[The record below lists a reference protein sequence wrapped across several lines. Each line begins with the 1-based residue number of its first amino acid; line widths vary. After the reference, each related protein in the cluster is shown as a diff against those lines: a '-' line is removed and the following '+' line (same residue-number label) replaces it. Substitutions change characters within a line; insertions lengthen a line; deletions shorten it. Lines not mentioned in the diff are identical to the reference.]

1 MARQTSRRI
10 HPALLAAALLVFG
23 ACGPGASTGSRPGPD
38 REALSERLFFDPP
51 LSARPS
57 VLWAWLNGY
66 VDRDQ
71 LTRELEELKAK
82 GLGGAIIW
90 DVGSLRDPNEIIPA
104 GPAFLGPESVAS
116 ISHAID
122 QAGRLGLELG
132 LFASSSWNAGGA
144 WITPENAS
152 RQLLCRQI
160 EVQGPGPVRTM
171 VPLPEGVTAHWKD
184 VAVLA
189 IPAGGAA
196 VDISGRM
203 DPQGR
208 LDWDA
213 PPGPS
218 RIMRFVASNT
228 GQTLECPSPNSDGL
242 IIDHLSREAAAVDMT
257 YILDRLLSVRE
268 SLGALKTF
276 MLDSYEVRE
285 AVDWTG
291 DFVDAFRARHG
302 YDPVPYLPA
311 LFDPAAL
318 DAATA
323 GRFLYDYRKTVS
335 DLIIENHFRAVRDL
349 LNKRG
354 VRLLAEAGHGGYAR
368 VDALKALGSAD
379 IPMGEFWNHER
390 FWVVKEAA
398 SAAHIYGRRIVDAE
412 TLTGWRS
419 WQDGPAE
426 YKRRFDI
433 ALCAGL
439 NHPTFHTFTHNPPA
453 AGRPGFVYHAGEH
466 FNVNTTWWDQAGPL
480 IEYMARCDY
489 LLQQGLFVAD
499 VAFYYGDQ
507 APNLVPSRRIDPD
520 IEPIYPDTACL
531 HCGKPRP
538 IQTSELDRGYDF
550 DYVNSEVIL
559 ERMRVSDGRIF
570 LPDGLSYA
578 LLVLPD
584 RDDMPLAVL
593 RKLEEL
599 VEAGA
604 TVVGRKPVR
613 AHGLAG
619 FPACDDEV
627 RALADRIWG
636 ACDGAAV
643 KEHAH
648 GKGRI
653 VWGIPLNDILRNRGL
668 GPDFQP
674 LGDLNADQHIDFIHR
689 SAGRDDIYFVSN
701 SAKAA
706 EAFDAVFRVGADRTP
721 ELWYP
726 DTGRIVPCRSFAR
739 VEGGCRLTL
748 ELPAYGSV
756 FVVFRRTP
764 TPAAYLSPE
773 PLKAESQPVA
783 AIAGPWTVRFPPG
796 SGAPGSVLWNGLIGW
811 TESEDPG
818 IRYFSGTA
826 SYEAEFELGEPLLRE
841 GQGWLLDLGTLREVA
856 EATLNGRHLGIIW
869 KEPFQADVSGLL
881 IPGRNVLEVKVTNLW
896 NNRLMGDLL
905 DPGHKPYARTNMVLK
920 VRDLVPAG
928 LFGPVTIRRAV
939 RRPAGDAASAPG
951 SAH

>member
-1 MARQTSRRI
+1 MKGSRRI
-10 HPALLAAALLVFG
+10 GPTLIGAAVLILG
-23 ACGPGASTGSRPGPD
+23 ACGTGGSSGSRPASDGKS
-38 REALSERLFFDPP
+38 LSEDLFFDPP
-51 LSARPS
+51 LEARPG
-57 VLWAWLNGY
+57 VLWAWLNGF

-90 DVGSLRDPNEIIPA
+90 DVGSLRDPKKIIPA

-122 QAGRLGLELG
+122 TAGRLGLELG

-152 RQLLCRQI
+152 RQLLCRQV
-160 EVQGPGPVRTM
+160 EVRGPGRVRTT
-171 VPLPEGVTAHWKD
+171 VPLPEGVTDHWRD

-189 IPAGGAA
+189 VPEGGPA
-196 VDISGRM
+196 VDILDRM
-203 DPQGR
+203 DPRGR
-208 LDWDA
+208 LEWDA
-213 PPGPS
+213 PPGAS
-218 RIMRFVASNT
+218 RIMRIVASNT

-242 IIDHLSREAAAVDMT
+242 IIDHLSREAATVDMT
-257 YILDRLLSVRE
+257 YILDRLLSARA

-285 AVDWTG
+285 AFDWTDG
-291 DFVDAFRARHG
+291 FVDEFRTRHG

-311 LFDPAAL
+311 LFEPAAL
-318 DAATA
+318 DAAIA

-335 DLIIENHFRAVRDL
+335 DLIIDNHFRTVRDL
-349 LNKRG
+349 LSRRG

-379 IPMGEFWNHER
+379 IPMGEFWNHQR

-398 SAAHIYGRRIVDAE
+398 SAAHIYGRRVVDAE
-412 TLTGWRS
+412 TLTGWRN
-419 WQDGPAE
+419 WQEGPAE

-466 FNVNTTWWDQAGPL
+466 FNVNATWWDQAGPL
-480 IEYMARCDY
+480 IEYMSRCDH

-507 APNLVPSRRIDPD
+507 APNLVPARRIDPA

-531 HCGKPRP
+531 HCGQPRP
-538 IQTSELDRGYDF
+538 IQTASLDRGYDY

-559 ERMRVSDGRIF
+559 DRMKVSGGRIV

-584 RDDMPLAVL
+584 RDDMPLEVL
-593 RKLEEL
+593 RKIGEL
-599 VEAGA
+599 VRAGA

-613 AHGLAG
+613 APGLAG
-619 FPACDDEV
+619 YPACDDEV
-627 RALADRIWG
+627 KALADRIWG

-643 KEHAH
+643 TERAY

-653 VWGIPLNDILRNRGL
+653 VWGIPLNDLLSGQGL
-668 GPDFQP
+668 GPDFRA
-674 LGDLNADQHIDFIHR
+674 LGVANADQHIDFIHR
-689 SAGRDDIYFVSN
+689 SAGCDDLYFVSN
-701 SAKAA
+701 SASAA
-706 EAFDAVFRVGADRTP
+706 ETFEAVFRVGADRKP
-721 ELWYP
+721 EFWHP
-726 DTGRIVPCRSFAR
+726 DTGRIVPCRSFTR

-756 FVVFRRTP
+756 FVVLRRTP
-764 TPAAYLSPE
+764 TPAALRSPE
-773 PLKAESQPVA
+773 PLKAEDRPA
-783 AIAGPWTVRFPPG
+783 ATINGPWTLGFPPG
-796 SGAPGSVLWNGLIGW
+796 RGAPGSVTW
-811 TESEDPG
+811 TELADWTGAQDPG

-826 SYEAEFELGEPLLRE
+826 SYTAEFEIDRALLDE
-841 GQGWLLDLGTLREVA
+841 GRGLLLDLGALREVA
-856 EATLNGRHLGIIW
+856 EVSLNGREIGILW
-869 KEPFQADVSGLL
+869 KEPFQADVTGALR
-881 IPGRNVLEVKVTNLW
+881 PGRNVLEVKVTNLW
-896 NNRLMGDLL
+896 NNRLVGDLL
-905 DPGHKPYARTNMVLK
+905 DPGQKPYARTNMVLK
-920 VRDLVPAG
+920 PGELIPSG
-928 LFGPVTIRRAV
+928 LFGPVTIRRAK
-939 RRPAGDAASAPG
+939 AP
-951 SAH
+951 

>member
-1 MARQTSRRI
+1 MNDFRRMGY
-10 HPALLAAALLVFG
+10 ALLGTVLLVSG
-23 ACGPGASTGSRPGPD
+23 ACGPGASTGSRPVADQAG
-38 REALSERLFFDPP
+38 LSERDFFDPP

-57 VLWAWLNGY
+57 VLWPWLNGF
-66 VDRDQ
+66 VDRDE

-90 DVGSLRDPNEIIPA
+90 DVGSLRDPKKIIPA
-104 GPAFLGPESVAS
+104 GPAFLGPESVGS

-144 WITPENAS
+144 WIKPENAS
-152 RQLLCRQI
+152 QRLLCSQMP
-160 EVQGPGPVRTM
+160 VKGPGRIRAT
-171 VPLPEGVTAHWKD
+171 VPLPEGVTARWKD

-189 IPAGGAA
+189 VPGGGPPID
-196 VDISGRM
+196 VSGHM
-203 DPQGR
+203 DSQGR

-213 PPGPS
+213 PAGES

-228 GQTLECPSPNSDGL
+228 GQTLECPSPNSNGL
-242 IIDHLSREAAAVDMT
+242 IIDHLSREAAVVDMT
-257 YILDRLLSVRE
+257 YILDRILSARK
-268 SLGALKTF
+268 SLDALKTF
-276 MLDSYEVRE
+276 MLDSYEVAE
-285 AVDWTG
+285 AVDWTD
-291 DFVDAFRARHG
+291 DFVSAFRKRHG

-311 LFDPAAL
+311 LFDPTAL
-318 DAATA
+318 DAGIA
-323 GRFLYDYRKTVS
+323 GRFIYDYGKTVS
-335 DLIIENHFRAVRDL
+335 DLIIDNHFRAVRDVL
-349 LNKRG
+349 AKSG
-354 VRLLAEAGHGGYAR
+354 VRLLAEAGHGGSAR

-398 SAAHIYGRRIVDAE
+398 SAAHIYGKRIVDAE
-412 TLTGWRS
+412 ALTGWRS

-439 NHPTFHTFTHNPPA
+439 NHPTFHTFAHNPPA

-466 FNVNTTWWDQAGPL
+466 FNVNTTWWDQAGPM
-480 IEYMARCDY
+480 IAYMARCDY
-489 LLQQGLFVAD
+489 LLQRGLFAAD

-507 APNLVPSRRIDPD
+507 APNLVPARRIDPD
-520 IEPIYPDTACL
+520 IKPIYPDTDCL

-538 IQTSELDRGYDF
+538 IQTSSLDRGYDY

-559 ERMRVSDGRIF
+559 DRMSVSGGRIV

-593 RKLEEL
+593 RKLGEL

-613 AHGLAG
+613 APGLAG

-627 RALADRIWG
+627 RALAEGIWG
-636 ACDGAAV
+636 ACDGSAV
-643 KEHAH
+643 QQRAL

-653 VWGIPLNDILRNRGL
+653 IWGVPLNDILRGLGL
-668 GPDFQP
+668 GPDFRALEIP
-674 LGDLNADQHIDFIHR
+674 NADQHIDFIHR
-689 SAGRDDIYFVSN
+689 STGRDDLYFVSN
-701 SAKAA
+701 SAKTA
-706 EAFDAVFRVGADRTP
+706 EAFDAVFRVGENRTP
-721 ELWYP
+721 EFWYP
-726 DTGRIVPCRSFAR
+726 DMGRIVPCRSFAR

-756 FVVFRRTP
+756 FVVFRKTP
-764 TPAAYLSPE
+764 TPAAYLSPQ
-773 PLKAESQPVA
+773 PLRAESRPAV

-796 SGAPGSVLWNGLIGW
+796 WGAPGSVLWNGLISW

-826 SYEAEFELGEPLLRE
+826 SYTTEFEFGEPLLPE
-841 GQGWLLDLGTLREVA
+841 GQGWLLDLGALREVA
-856 EATLNGRHLGIIW
+856 EVTLNGQSLGILW
-869 KEPFQADVSGLL
+869 KEPLQADVSGLL
-881 IPGRNVLEVKVTNLW
+881 RSGRNVLEVKVTNLW

-905 DPGHKPYARTNMVLK
+905 DPGQKPYARTNMVLNA
-920 VRDLVPAG
+920 RDLIPAG
-928 LFGPVTIRRAV
+928 LFGPVTIRRVA
-939 RRPAGDAASAPG
+939 RRSAGDAAPAPG
-951 SAH
+951 LAH

>member
-1 MARQTSRRI
+1 MNAFRRMGF
-10 HPALLAAALLVFG
+10 ALIGAAILVFG
-23 ACGPGASTGSRPGPD
+23 ACGTGASTGSRPASD
-38 REALSERLFFDPP
+38 RAALSEKDFFDPP
-51 LSARPS
+51 LSARPG
-57 VLWAWLNGY
+57 VLWAWLNGF

-90 DVGSLRDPNEIIPA
+90 DVGSLADPKKIIPA

-122 QAGRLGLELG
+122 EAGRLGLELG

-144 WITPENAS
+144 WIKPENAS

-160 EVQGPGPVRTM
+160 EVRGPGRVRTEI
-171 VPLPEGVTAHWKD
+171 PLPDGATDHWRD

-189 IPAGGAA
+189 VPEGGPAI
-196 VDISGRM
+196 DISLYM
-203 DPQGR
+203 DPRGR
-208 LDWDA
+208 LDYWEA
-213 PPGPS
+213 PEGIS
-218 RIMRFVASNT
+218 RIMRIVASNT

-242 IIDHLSREAAAVDMT
+242 VIDHLSREAAAVDMT
-257 YILDRLLSVRE
+257 YILDRILSGRK
-268 SLGALKTF
+268 SLDALKTF

-285 AVDWTG
+285 AVDWTDG
-291 DFVDAFRARHG
+291 FIDEFRARHG

-318 DAATA
+318 DAGIA

-349 LNKRG
+349 LNGRG

-379 IPMGEFWNHER
+379 IPMGEFWNHQR

-412 TLTGWRS
+412 TLTGWRN
-419 WQDGPAE
+419 WQEGPAE

-439 NHPTFHTFTHNPPA
+439 NHPTFHTFTHNPPS

-466 FNVNTTWWDQAGPL
+466 FNVNATWWDQAGPL
-480 IEYMARCDY
+480 IEYMSRCSY
-489 LLQQGLFVAD
+489 LLQQGLFAAD

-507 APNLVPSRRIDPD
+507 APNLVPARRIDPD

-531 HCGKPRP
+531 HCGQPRP
-538 IQTSELDRGYDF
+538 IQTSSLDRGYDY

-559 ERMRVSDGRIF
+559 ERMRVSGGRIAF
-570 LPDGLSYA
+570 PDGLSYA

-593 RKLEEL
+593 RKLGEL

-613 AHGLAG
+613 APGLAR
-619 FPACDDEV
+619 FPRCDYET
-627 RALADRIWG
+627 RALADSIWG
-636 ACDGAAV
+636 PCDGASV
-643 KEHAH
+643 KQSRY

-653 VWGIPLNDILRNRGL
+653 IWGIPLNEILRDQGL
-668 GPDFQP
+668 RPDFRA
-674 LGDLNADQHIDFIHR
+674 LGVANADQHIDFIHR
-689 SAGRDDIYFVSN
+689 STGRDDLYFVSN

-706 EAFDAVFRVGADRTP
+706 ETFDAVFRVGADRTP

-764 TPAAYLSPE
+764 TPSAYRSPE
-773 PLKAESQPVA
+773 LLKAEDSPAVT
-783 AIAGPWTVRFPPG
+783 IAGPWTVRFPPG
-796 SGAPGSVLWNGLIGW
+796 WGAPESFLWDRLISW
-811 TESEDPG
+811 TESVDPG
-818 IRYFSGTA
+818 VRHFSGTA
-826 SYEAEFELGEPLLRE
+826 SYAAEFELGEPLLRE
-841 GQGWLLDLGTLREVA
+841 GRGWLLDLGALREVA
-856 EATLNGRHLGIIW
+856 EATLNGRRLGILW

-881 IPGRNVLEVKVTNLW
+881 RLGRNVLEVKVTNLW
-896 NNRLMGDLL
+896 NNRLVGDLL
-905 DPGHKPYARTNMVLK
+905 DPGQKPFARTNMILK
-920 VRDLVPAG
+920 ARDLVPAG
-928 LFGPVTIRRAV
+928 LFGPVTIRRAA
-939 RRPAGDAASAPG
+939 RRPAGDAAPAPG
-951 SAH
+951 SAR